1 MASFGNLPQNF
12 LLSSDRSHAVLS
24 VPIEKSNND
33 DRDYRLIRL
42 SNDLEALLIHD
53 PTTDKSSASLD
64 VHVGNL
70 SDPDDLQGLAHF
82 CEHLLFMG
90 TEKYPK
96 ENEYNSFL
104 SKHSGHSNAYTGL
117 DNTNY
122 YFEVG
127 YEFLEGALDR
137 FAQFFIAPLFDPNCT
152 DREIL
157 AVDSEHKKN
166 RRSDSWR
173 LFQLERA
180 LSNPDHP
187 YSRFGSG
194 NLYSLRDIPRQKG
207 LDIRNELLKFH
218 ERYYSAN
225 LMKLVV
231 LGRDPLDLMAS
242 WVVDKFSAVKN
253 KGIPAPIF
261 DGHPLTKNELLRQV
275 FVKPVKDIHSLE
287 ITFPF
292 IEQTPLY
299 TSKPGRYLT
308 HLIAHEGYGS
318 ILSFLKKKGW
328 ANYLEAG
335 SVAAAVGFEF
345 FKVSIDLT
353 ESGLDHYKDVVKI
366 VFQYINMLKQI
377 DIQEWCFREVQSLAE
392 ISFRFKEKSAPAG
405 YASNLASTM
414 QRPYSRDCIIS
425 GSHLIREYNP
435 QLIAEGLECLN
446 WDNFVI
452 TLVSPSFTGLDRKE
466 MWYGTEYK
474 VEPLS
479 KEFIEELQNQEISP
493 DLRIPPPNEFIPT
506 NFETNKHEVAT
517 PQKRP
522 DIIKNNSLSRMWHK
536 KDDTFWVPKVTV
548 RFLLKS
554 PISYAPSPSHCV
566 KTRLYTELVKDNL
579 TEYSYNADLAGLRY
593 DIETQREGILL
604 SIKGYNDKLHILLQ
618 DIVHAMKPKFTIYPG
633 RFEKVK
639 ERLQRS
645 YKNTFLDPPHQH
657 ATYYLS
663 CLTQDQM
670 WTNKE
675 KLDALE
681 NITEQDIK
689 VFYPDLFTHLH
700 IESLVHGNMF
710 KDEALKLLQ
719 IVENVLQ
726 SKPLLPAELIGCRSI
741 ILPEG
746 KKFLYQHE
754 VLDPNNVNSAIEY
767 YVQVGNAVN
776 KRLRATSSLLAQI
789 MHEPCFNQLRT
800 KEQLGYIVF
809 SGIRRMASSLGV
821 RVIIQSEK
829 DTVYLENKI
838 EDFLNLLQTLIEEMP
853 EEEYQ
858 KQVQSLITKKLE
870 KPKNLYQEA
879 QRYWN
884 HIDSGYYDFD
894 QVDTDVAELRT
905 ITKPELLDFYKQLVH
920 PSSPIQKKLSVHLQS
935 QKLLKKS
942 KPIDVNHLYSCLSAQ
957 GLTTITIENLQTFLS
972 SKEIV
977 DGRELETSLKKFLI
991 DQSKAQE
998 REIEELIKNV
1008 GESYLMESSIDGE
1021 EKVEYGDTIDLKL
1034 RDLKPGNEKIDDIYI
1049 WKSNMQLGPAPTPV
1063 ISLNDL
1069 TSKL

>member
-1 MASFGNLPQNF
+1 MASFANLPQNF
-12 LLSSDRSHAVLS
+12 LLSPDRSHAVLS

-42 SNDLEALLIHD
+42 NNELEALLIHD

-70 SDPDDLQGLAHF
+70 SDP
-82 CEHLLFMG
+82 
-90 TEKYPK
+90 YPK

-104 SKHSGHSNAYTGL
+104 SKHGGHSNAYTGL

-137 FAQFFIAPLFDPNCT
+137 FAQFFISPLFDPNCT

-180 LSNPDHP
+180 LSNPKHP

-194 NLYSLRDIPRQKG
+194 NLHSLRDIPRQKG

-231 LGRDPLDLMAS
+231 LDPLDLMAS

-253 KGIPAPIF
+253 KAIPIPTF
-261 DGHPLTKNELLRQV
+261 D
-275 FVKPVKDIHSLE
+275 
-287 ITFPF
+287 
-292 IEQTPLY
+292 
-299 TSKPGRYLT
+299 
-308 HLIAHEGYGS
+308 
-318 ILSFLKKKGW
+318 GW

-353 ESGLDHYKDVVKI
+353 ESGLDHYKDVVK
-366 VFQYINMLKQI
+366 VLFQYIKMLKQI
-377 DIQEWCFREVQSLAE
+377 SIQEWCFREVQSLAE

-405 YASNLASTM
+405 YASNLAT
-414 QRPYSRDCIIS
+414 RDCIIS

-435 QLIAEGLECLN
+435 QLIAEGLECLD
-446 WDNFVI
+446 WDNFVL
-452 TLVSPSFTGLDRKE
+452 TLVSPSFTGLDQKE

-493 DLRIPPPNEFIPT
+493 ELRIPPPNEFIPT
-506 NFETNKHEVAT
+506 NFETHKHEVVT

-548 RFLLKS
+548 RFLLK
-554 PISYAPSPSHCV
+554 
-566 KTRLYTELVKDNL
+566 RLYTELVKDNL

-604 SIKGYNDKLHILLQ
+604 SIKGYNDKLHILLK
-618 DIVHAMKPKFTIYPG
+618 DIMHAMKPKFNIYPG

-645 YKNTFLDPPHQH
+645 YKNTFLDPPHNH

-681 NITEQDIK
+681 NVTEQDIK
-689 VFYPDLFTHLH
+689 VFYPDLFINLH

-719 IVENVLQ
+719 IVEDVLQ

-776 KRLRATSSLLAQI
+776 K
-789 MHEPCFNQLRT
+789 
-800 KEQLGYIVF
+800 

-838 EDFLNLLQTLIEEMP
+838 EDFLNILQTLIEEMS

-935 QKLLKKS
+935 QKHLKKS

-977 DGRELETSLKKFLI
+977 DGRELETSLKQFLI

-1008 GESYLMESSIDGE
+1008 GESYLMENSIDGE
-1021 EKVEYGDTIDLKL
+1021 EKIEYGDTLDLKL

-1063 ISLNDL
+1063 ITLNDL

>member
-1 MASFGNLPQNF
+1 SQISHLPSASSNFATMASFANLPPNF
-12 LLSSDRSHAVLS
+12 VLSPDRSHAVLAI
-24 VPIEKSNND
+24 PIEKSNND
-33 DRDYRLIRL
+33 NRDYRLIRL
-42 SNDLEALLIHD
+42 NNELEALLVHD
-53 PTTDKSSASLD
+53 PTTDKSSASMD

-70 SDPDDLQGLAHF
+70 SDP
-82 CEHLLFMG
+82 G

-104 SKHSGHSNAYTGL
+104 SKHGGHSNAYTGL

-137 FAQFFIAPLFDPNCT
+137 FSQFFISPLFDPSCT

-173 LFQLERA
+173 LFQLERS
-180 LSNPDHP
+180 LSNPNHP

-194 NLYSLRDIPRQKG
+194 NLYSLKDVPHQKG

-242 WVVDKFSAVKN
+242 WVVDKFSDVKN
-253 KGIPAPIF
+253 KGIP
-261 DGHPLTKNELLRQV
+261 RQV
-275 FVKPVKDIHSLE
+275 SVKPVKDIRSLE

-292 IEQTPLY
+292 VEQAPLY
-299 TSKPGRYLT
+299 ISKPGRYLT

-318 ILSFLKKKGW
+318 ILSLLKKKGW

-335 SVAAAVGFEF
+335 SVPGAVGFEF
-345 FKVSIDLT
+345 FKVSVDLT
-353 ESGLDHYKDVVKI
+353 ESGLDHYKEVVKI
-366 VFQYINMLKQI
+366 VFQYIKMLKQI

-392 ISFRFKEKSAPAG
+392 ISFRFKEKSAPAS
-405 YASNLASTM
+405 YASNLSNLM

-425 GSHLIREYNP
+425 GSHLIREYDP
-435 QLIAEGLECLN
+435 HLIAEGLKYLEC
-446 WDNFVI
+446 DNFVL

-474 VEPLS
+474 VEPFD
-479 KEFIEELQNQEISP
+479 KEFIKELQNQVIDPE
-493 DLRIPPPNEFIPT
+493 LRIPPPNEFIPT
-506 NFETNKHEVAT
+506 NFETNKHEVVT
-517 PQKRP
+517 PQTCP
-522 DIIKNNSLSRMWHK
+522 SIIKSTLLSRLWHK
-536 KDDTFWVPKVTV
+536 KDDTFWVPKVNV

-554 PISYAPSPSHCV
+554 PLTYAPSPSHCI
-566 KTRLYTELVKDNL
+566 KARLYTELVKDNL
-579 TEYSYNADLAGLRY
+579 TEYSYNAELAGLRY

-604 SIKGYNDKLHILLQ
+604 SIRGYNDKIHVLLK
-618 DIVHAMKPKFTIYPG
+618 DIVHAMRSKFTIYPG

-639 ERLQRS
+639 ERLQRA
-645 YKNTFLDPPHQH
+645 YKNTFLDPPHNH

-681 NITEQDIK
+681 DITEHDINS
-689 VFYPDLFTHLH
+689 FYPELFSHLN

-719 IVENVLQ
+719 IVEDGLK
-726 SKPLLPAELIGCRSI
+726 SKPLLPAELIGCRNV

-746 KKFLYQHE
+746 KKYLYQHE

-767 YVQVGNAVN
+767 YVQLGNVVN
-776 KRLRATSSLLAQI
+776 KRLRAKSSLLAQI

-800 KEQLGYIVF
+800 KEQLGNNN
-809 SGIRRMASSLGV
+809 GIRRMASSLGV

-838 EDFLNLLQTLIEEMP
+838 EDFLNILQILIEEMP

-894 QVDTDVAELRT
+894 QVETDVAELRT
-905 ITKPELLDFYKQLVH
+905 ITKSELLDFYKLLVH
-920 PSSPIQKKLSVHLQS
+920 PSSSIQKKLSVHLQS
-935 QKLLKKS
+935 QKHLKKS
-942 KPIDVNHLYSCLSAQ
+942 RPINVNHLYSCLSTK
-957 GLTTITIENLQTFLS
+957 GLTTVTIENLQTFLS

-977 DGRELETSLKKFLI
+977 DGQELETLLKQFLI

-998 REIEELIKNV
+998 REIEELIKSV
-1008 GESYLMESSIDGE
+1008 GETYLTESSTVDNE
-1021 EKVEYGDTIDLKL
+1021 EKVEYGDAIDVKL
-1034 RDLKPGNEKIDDIYI
+1034 RDLRPGNEKIEDIYI

-1063 ISLNDL
+1063 ITLNDL
-1069 TSKL
+1069 MSKL